1 MAKGEQ
7 TLFSPVLT
15 SVLANKDINL
25 DASDNHE
32 KQNLPTLDLIILQHR
47 LGKDSGVET
56 RLTSPLPSSD
66 AWCPGHGEEEELQVT

>member
-32 KQNLPTLDLIILQHR
+32 KQNLPTLDLIIL
-47 LGKDSGVET
+47 
-56 RLTSPLPSSD
+56 
-66 AWCPGHGEEEELQVT
+66 